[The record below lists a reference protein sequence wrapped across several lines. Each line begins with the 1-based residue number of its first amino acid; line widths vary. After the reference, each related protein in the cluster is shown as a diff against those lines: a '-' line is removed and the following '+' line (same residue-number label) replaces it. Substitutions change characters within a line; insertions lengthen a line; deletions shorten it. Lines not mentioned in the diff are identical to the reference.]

1 MPIWLRNTT
10 YKFISDSISEENKA
24 KNKAYN
30 GYTSGTTQLDWANPE
45 AAKIQIP
52 DHYSKASKR

>member
-10 YKFISDSISEENKA
+10 YKFISDSIDEENKA
-24 KNKAYN
+24 RNKNYN
-30 GYTSGTTQLDWANPE
+30 NNSGTTQLDWANPE
-45 AAKIQIP
+45 AAKVQIP